1 MPLVQ
6 GAGTGLFVALGIGL
20 LIGLERERRKGEG
33 DDRRAAGIRS
43 FTVTALLGALAQASG
58 SDGAVVVGLV
68 GVALLV
74 AAAYRRSHSRDPGLT
89 TELALIATY
98 LVGVQSVIAPVLG
111 AGCGAA
117 LTLVLAAR
125 SRLHHF
131 ARRAL
136 SEAELRDGLM
146 LAGLAL
152 VVLPL
157 VPQAPVAW
165 LGGLQPRSLAT
176 LVLLI
181 LVLQAAGHVA
191 LRVAGARAGLAAS
204 GFFGG
209 FVSSTATIAALGSR
223 VRLEPE
229 ARGALAGA
237 AILSTAATWVQ
248 VLLMAAA
255 VAPSAALVL
264 APAALAGGVIAGV
277 LGSLRLATAMRGV
290 APAPRNGNEGAGES
304 GPLRLREALAV
315 AVLLSA
321 VALGVAGARHVF
333 GDAGL
338 YAGAALAGL
347 ADAQSPVGTLSTLFA
362 GGSLAAR
369 GLWIGVLLAVT
380 SNGLTRIVTATMAG
394 GGRFGVQVGAAI
406 VAGTGAAWASALL
419 VAG

>member
-1 MPLVQ
+1 MPLVD
-6 GAGTGLFVALGIGL
+6 GSATGLLVALGMGL

-58 SDGAVVVGLV
+58 SAWVVVAGV
-68 GVALLV
+68 AGVALLV
-74 AAAYRRSHSRDPGLT
+74 AAAYARSHSRDPGLT

-98 LVGVQSVIAPVLG
+98 LVGVQSVIAPVVG

-125 SRLHHF
+125 SRLHQF

-157 VPQAPVAW
+157 MPHEHLAW

-191 LRVAGARAGLAAS
+191 LRVAGERAGLAAS

-223 VRLEPE
+223 VRLEPQ
-229 ARGALAGA
+229 ACGALAGA

-255 VAPSAALVL
+255 VAPSAALTL
-264 APAALAGGVIAGV
+264 APAALAGGVVAAV
-277 LGSLRLATAMRGV
+277 FGSLRLATAMRGV
-290 APAPRNGNEGAGES
+290 VPAARDEGES

-315 AVLLSA
+315 ALLLSV
-321 VALGVAGARHVF
+321 VALGVAGARHAF

-362 GGSLAAR
+362 GGSLAPR

-394 GGRFGVQVGAAI
+394 GGAFGWQVGTAI
-406 VAGTGAAWASALL
+406 VGGTAAAWASALL
-419 VAG
+419 VAP